1 MGFARL
7 RTVDVARAT
16 GYSVQQV
23 RDLERLGVLPPA
35 AREGNGYRVYTDT
48 HVRALH
54 AYRGLAEAV
63 GPVEARRLLARLWTE
78 PLEESAAAVDALHA
92 GLARERDEVLAAER
106 ALELVEAEVH
116 RAGFEGEVEA
126 VDSMTITELAQALG
140 VRPSALRFW
149 EEQGLVVPERVTSQ
163 RARRYGPA
171 AIGAARVVVALRGAG
186 HPIPAVRDIVAALDR
201 VEGRAGARRALD
213 DRRRAL
219 AVRSVALLRASA
231 HLVALIEGAAT
242 QD

>member
-35 AREGNGYRVYTDT
+35 ARAENGYRGYTDA

-54 AYRGLAEAV
+54 VYRGLAVAV
-63 GPVEARRLLARLWTE
+63 GPVEARRLLARLRTV
-78 PLEESAAAVDALHA
+78 PLEEAAAAVDVLHA

-116 RAGFEGEVEA
+116 RAGFDGEVGA
-126 VDSMTITELAQALG
+126 VDSMTIAELAQALG

-149 EEQGLVVPERVTSQ
+149 EEQGLVVPERVTSR

-186 HPIPAVRDIVAALDR
+186 HGIPAVRDIVAALDG
-201 VEGRAGARRALD
+201 VEGRAEARRALTE
-213 DRRRAL
+213 RL
-219 AVRSVALLRASA
+219 ESIAVRSIALLRAGA
-231 HLVALIEGAAT
+231 DLAALIEDAA